1 VSETSALDYVSLTT
15 KYMAGISIIITRDCI
30 SAWLTW

>member
-1 VSETSALDYVSLTT
+1 
-15 KYMAGISIIITRDCI
+15 MAGISIIITRDCI